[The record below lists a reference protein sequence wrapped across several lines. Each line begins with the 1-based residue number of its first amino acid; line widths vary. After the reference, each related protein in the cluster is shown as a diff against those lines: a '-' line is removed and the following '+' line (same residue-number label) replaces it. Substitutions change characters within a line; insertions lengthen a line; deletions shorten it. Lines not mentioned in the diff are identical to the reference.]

1 MVTISLQNN
10 KTKQKKS
17 LEELLTIGKYFRS
30 KFGETIYKVPISIS
44 GFTCP
49 NIDGTVAKGGC
60 SFCENDS
67 FSPNLQEK
75 KSKFKLHPSNP
86 SNPYLDRQLKQ
97 LEMQFNATKE
107 RLGNKFGTKK
117 FIVYFQS
124 FTNTY
129 APFETL
135 KALYTKALS
144 FENVIG
150 LSIGTRTDCVTD
162 EILDYLADLSKE
174 KEIWI
179 EYGIQSF
186 YDETLEKINR
196 GDSSSNIKKWIKK
209 SKEKGLNVC
218 GHLIYGLP
226 NETQEMMFETLRQT
240 IELDIDSIKFHPL
253 YVVKNTLLTNE
264 YKKGRF
270 TPISEELYIDTVVK
284 SIKMLPRNISIQR
297 ITAGISDDSLLAP
310 LWCKDKHTQIQK
322 IKKALIKEG
331 LRY

>member
-1 MVTISLQNN
+1 MS
-10 KTKQKKS
+10 
-17 LEELLTIGKYFRS
+17 ELKNVLTIGRYLKE
-30 KFGETIYKVPISIS
+30 KFGEKVYKVPISIS

-75 KSKFKLHPSNP
+75 KIKFKLNP
-86 SNPYLDRQLKQ
+86 RINENPYLDNQLKQ
-97 LEMQFNATKE
+97 LEMQFNATRK
-107 RLGNKFGTKK
+107 RLENKFGVKK
-117 FIVYFQS
+117 YIVYFQS

-129 APFETL
+129 APFSTL
-135 KALYTKALS
+135 KALYEKALS
-144 FENVIG
+144 FDNVIG

-162 EILDYLADLSKE
+162 EILDYLVDLSKD

-186 YDETLEKINR
+186 YDDTLVEINR
-196 GDSSSNIKKWIKK
+196 GDTADNMRYWIKR

-226 NETQEMMFETLRQT
+226 NETQEMMLDSFKQT
-240 IELDIDSIKFHPL
+240 VDLKVDSIKFHPL

-264 YKKGRF
+264 FRKGRF
-270 TPISEELYIDTVVK
+270 QPITEELYIDTVVK
-284 SIKMLPRNISIQR
+284 SIKDLPENISIQR
-297 ITAGISDDSLLAP
+297 ITAGIDDSTLLSP
-310 LWCKDKHTQIQK
+310 DWCRDKHTQMKK
-322 IKKALIKEG
+322 IRLALEKEG
-331 LRY
+331 FNY

>member
-1 MVTISLQNN
+1 MN
-10 KTKQKKS
+10 
-17 LEELLTIGKYFRS
+17 ELKNVLTIGRYFKS
-30 KFGETIYKVPISIS
+30 KFGEKVYKVPISIS

-75 KSKFKLHPSNP
+75 KTKFKLNP
-86 SNPYLDRQLKQ
+86 RIEENPYLDNQLKQ
-97 LEMQFNATKE
+97 LEMQFNATKQ
-107 RLGNKFGTKK
+107 RLGNKFGTQK

-129 APFETL
+129 APFSTL
-135 KALYTKALS
+135 KALYEKALS

-162 EILDYLADLSKE
+162 EILDYLKDLSKD

-186 YDETLEKINR
+186 YDETLDTINR
-196 GDSSSNIKKWIKK
+196 GDSAENMRYWIQR

-226 NETQEMMFETLRQT
+226 DETQEMMLETLKQT

-264 YKKGRF
+264 FRKGRF
-270 TPISEELYIDTVVK
+270 TPISEELYVDTVVK
-284 SIKMLPRNISIQR
+284 SIEMLPDNISIQR
-297 ITAGISDDSLLAP
+297 ITAGIDDDSLLSP
-310 LWCKDKHTQIQK
+310 DWCRNKHSQMKK
-322 IKKALIKEG
+322 IRLALEEVG
-331 LRY
+331 FNY

>member
-1 MVTISLQNN
+1 MS
-10 KTKQKKS
+10 
-17 LEELLTIGKYFRS
+17 ELKNVLTIGRYFKK
-30 KFGETIYKVPISIS
+30 KFGEKVYKVPISIS

-75 KSKFKLHPSNP
+75 KTKFKLNP
-86 SNPYLDRQLKQ
+86 KIEENPYLENQLKQ
-97 LEMQFNATKE
+97 LEMQFNATKQ
-107 RLGNKFGTKK
+107 RLGNKFGTQK

-129 APFETL
+129 APFSTL
-135 KALYTKALS
+135 KALYEKALS

-162 EILDYLADLSKE
+162 EILDYLVELSKD

-179 EYGIQSF
+179 EFGIQSF
-186 YDETLEKINR
+186 FDETLIDINR
-196 GDSSSNIKKWIKK
+196 GDTASNMRYWINR

-226 NETQEMMFETLRQT
+226 KETQEMMLETFRQT
-240 IELDIDSIKFHPL
+240 VELKVDSIKFHPL

-264 YKKGRF
+264 FRKGRF

-284 SIKMLPRNISIQR
+284 SIINLPQNVSVQR
-297 ITAGISDDSLLAP
+297 VTAGIDDDTLLSP
-310 LWCKDKHTQIQK
+310 LWCKNKHQQMKK
-322 IKKALIKEG
+322 IRVALEEKGFI
-331 LRY
+331 Y

>member
-1 MVTISLQNN
+1 MS
-10 KTKQKKS
+10 
-17 LEELLTIGKYFRS
+17 ELKNVLTIGRYLKE
-30 KFGETIYKVPISIS
+30 KFGEKVYKVPISIS

-75 KSKFKLHPSNP
+75 KTKFKLNP
-86 SNPYLDRQLKQ
+86 RINENPYLDNQLKQ
-97 LEMQFNATKE
+97 LEMQFNATRK
-107 RLGNKFGTKK
+107 RLENKFGVKK
-117 FIVYFQS
+117 YIVYFQS

-129 APFETL
+129 APFSTL
-135 KALYTKALS
+135 KALYEKALS
-144 FENVIG
+144 FDNVIG

-162 EILDYLADLSKE
+162 EILDYLVDLSKD

-186 YDETLEKINR
+186 YDDTLVEINR
-196 GDSSSNIKKWIKK
+196 GDTADNMRYWIKR

-226 NETQEMMFETLRQT
+226 NETQEMMLDSFKQT
-240 IELDIDSIKFHPL
+240 VDLKVDSIKFHPL

-264 YKKGRF
+264 FRKGRF
-270 TPISEELYIDTVVK
+270 QPITEELYIDTVVK
-284 SIKMLPRNISIQR
+284 SIKDLPENISIQR
-297 ITAGISDDSLLAP
+297 ITAGIDDSTLLSP
-310 LWCKDKHTQIQK
+310 DWCRDKHTQMKK
-322 IKKALIKEG
+322 IRLALEKEG
-331 LRY
+331 FNY

>member
-1 MVTISLQNN
+1 MSKNLKEV
-10 KTKQKKS
+10 
-17 LEELLTIGKYFRS
+17 LTIGRYFKK
-30 KFGETIYKVPISIS
+30 KFGQKVYKIPISIS

-49 NIDGTVAKGGC
+49 NIDGTKAKGGC

-75 KSKFKLHPSNP
+75 KTKFKLNP
-86 SNPYLDRQLKQ
+86 NIEHNPFLENQLKQ
-97 LEMQFNATKE
+97 LEMQFIATKK
-107 RLGNKFGTKK
+107 RLENKFKAKK

-129 APFETL
+129 APLSTL
-135 KALYTKALS
+135 KSLYEKALS
-144 FENVIG
+144 FDDVIG

-162 EILDYLADLSKE
+162 EILDFLYEKSKQ

-186 YDETLEKINR
+186 FQTTLDKINR
-196 GDSSSNIKKWIKK
+196 ADDVENMRYWIRRT
-209 SKEKGLNVC
+209 KEKGLNVC

-226 NETQEMMFETLRQT
+226 DENQEMMLETFKQT
-240 IELDIDSIKFHPL
+240 IDLKVDSIKFHPL

-264 YKKGRF
+264 FKKGRF

-284 SIKMLPRNISIQR
+284 SIITLPQNVSVQR
-297 ITAGISDDSLLAP
+297 VTAGIDDDTLLSP
-310 LWCKDKHTQIQK
+310 LWCKNKHQQMKSIRV
-322 IKKALIKEG
+322 ALEEKGFI
-331 LRY
+331 Y

>member
-1 MVTISLQNN
+1 MSKNLKEV
-10 KTKQKKS
+10 
-17 LEELLTIGKYFRS
+17 LTIGRYFKK
-30 KFGETIYKVPISIS
+30 KFGQKVYKIPISIS

-49 NIDGTVAKGGC
+49 NIDGTKAKGGC

-75 KSKFKLHPSNP
+75 KTKFKLNP
-86 SNPYLDRQLKQ
+86 NIEHNPFLENQLKQ
-97 LEMQFNATKE
+97 LEMQFIATKK
-107 RLGNKFGTKK
+107 RLENKFKAKK

-129 APFETL
+129 APLSTL
-135 KALYTKALS
+135 KALYEKALS

-162 EILDYLADLSKE
+162 EILDYLLDLSKD

-179 EYGIQSF
+179 EFGIQSF
-186 YDETLEKINR
+186 YDETLVNINR
-196 GDSSSNIKKWIKK
+196 GDTVSNMKYWIKR

-226 NETQEMMFETLRQT
+226 NETQEMMLETFRQT
-240 IELDIDSIKFHPL
+240 VELKVDSIKFHPL

-264 YKKGRF
+264 FKKGRF

-284 SIKMLPRNISIQR
+284 SIKNLPENISIQR
-297 ITAGISDDSLLAP
+297 ITAGINDSTLLSP
-310 LWCKDKHTQIQK
+310 DWCRDKHTQMKNIRL
-322 IKKALIKEG
+322 ALEKEG
-331 LRY
+331 FNY